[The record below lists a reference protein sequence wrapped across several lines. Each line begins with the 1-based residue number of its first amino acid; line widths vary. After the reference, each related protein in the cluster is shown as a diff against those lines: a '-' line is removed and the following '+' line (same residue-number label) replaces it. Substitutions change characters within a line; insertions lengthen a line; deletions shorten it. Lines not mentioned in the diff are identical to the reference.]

1 MSAEHDD
8 TTSMLPPGDELLAG
22 EYVLGVLDADTRR
35 RVEQRIHGD
44 ARFARQVAAWE
55 ARLAPLLS
63 EAAAMEPSAHVWPR
77 IRTTLGWPSVQVARS
92 GIWNNAGFWRG
103 ATALA
108 IAAGVA
114 AVVIGLRAPTPIP
127 APGVPVVVQVPKTE
141 EQAAKPVV
149 VLTRD
154 NGSPG
159 WLATVDPSRTTI
171 LMVPVPTP
179 LDASGRVDE
188 LWIIPPGEAPQSLGF
203 VSNEKAHTIKIP
215 PASRRALEAGA
226 TLAVT
231 LEPKLGIPHAAPSGP
246 VVAKGDIASI

>member
-1 MSAEHDD
+1 MSAQYDD

-22 EYVLGVLDADTRR
+22 EYVLGVLDADARR
-35 RVEQRIHGD
+35 QVEQRMRGD
-44 ARFARQVAAWE
+44 AGLARQVAAWE

-77 IRTTLGWPSVQVARS
+77 IRTTLGWPAVQPARS
-92 GIWNNAGFWRG
+92 GVWNSAGFWRA

-114 AVVIGLRAPTPIP
+114 AVVIGLRAPSPI
-127 APGVPVVVQVPKTE
+127 AGPGVPVVVQPPKTE

-149 VLTRD
+149 VLARTD
-154 NGSPG
+154 GSPG
-159 WLATVDPSRTTI
+159 WLATVDPSRTSI

-203 VSNEKAHTIKIP
+203 VSNEKAHTIKVP

-231 LEPKLGIPHAAPSGP
+231 LEPQAGMPHAAPSGP

>member
-1 MSAEHDD
+1 MSAEHD
-8 TTSMLPPGDELLAG
+8 TNSMLPPGDELLAG
-22 EYVLGVLDADTRR
+22 EYVLGVLDGDTRR
-35 RVEQRIHGD
+35 QVEQRMHGD
-44 ARFARQVAAWE
+44 PRFARQVAAWE

-77 IRTTLGWPSVQVARS
+77 IRTSLGWPSVQPARS
-92 GIWNNAGFWRG
+92 GLWNNVGFWRA
-103 ATALA
+103 ATGLA

-114 AVVIGLRAPTPIP
+114 AIVIGLRAPTPTA
-127 APGVPVVVQVPKTE
+127 APGVPVVVQAPKTE

-149 VLTRD
+149 VLARA
-154 NGSPG
+154 NGSTG
-159 WLATVDPSRTTI
+159 WLATVDPSRTSI

-188 LWIIPPGEAPQSLGF
+188 LWIIPPGQAPQSLGF

-231 LEPKLGIPHAAPSGP
+231 LEPKAGMPHAAPSGP
-246 VVAKGDIASI
+246 IVAKGDIASI

>member
-1 MSAEHDD
+1 MSAENDD

-22 EYVLGVLDADTRR
+22 EYVLGVLDADSRR
-35 RVEQRIHGD
+35 QVEQRMQGD
-44 ARFARQVAAWE
+44 ARFARQVSAWE
-55 ARLAPLLS
+55 GRLAPLLS

-77 IRTTLGWPSVQVARS
+77 IRTTLGLPPVRAAR
-92 GIWNNAGFWRG
+92 GGVWNNAGFWRA

-114 AVVIGLRAPTPIP
+114 AMVIGLRAPAPIP
-127 APGVPVVVQVPKTE
+127 APGVPVVVQGPRTE

-149 VLTRD
+149 VLARTD
-154 NGSPG
+154 GSTG
-159 WLATVDPSRTTI
+159 WLATVDPSRTSI

-179 LDASGRVDE
+179 LDTSGRVDE

-231 LEPKLGIPHAAPSGP
+231 LEPKAGMPHAAPSGP
-246 VVAKGDIASI
+246 IVAKGDIASI

>member
-1 MSAEHDD
+1 MSAQQDD

-35 RVEQRIHGD
+35 QVEQRIHGD
-44 ARFARQVAAWE
+44 ARFARQVVAWE

-77 IRTTLGWPSVQVARS
+77 IRTSLGWPSVQVARS

-114 AVVIGLRAPTPIP
+114 AVVIGLRAPTPIA

-154 NGSPG
+154 NGTTG
-159 WLATVDPSRTTI
+159 WLATVDPSRTSI

-231 LEPKLGIPHAAPSGP
+231 LEPKVGIPHAAPSGP
-246 VVAKGDIASI
+246 VVAKCDIASI

>member
-1 MSAEHDD
+1 V
-8 TTSMLPPGDELLAG
+8 LPPGDELLAG
-22 EYVLGVLDADTRR
+22 EYVLGVLDADSRR
-35 RVEQRIHGD
+35 QVEQRIHGD

-55 ARLAPLLS
+55 GRLAPLLS
-63 EAAAMEPSAHVWPR
+63 EAAALEPSAYVWPR
-77 IRTTLGWPSVQVARS
+77 IRTTLGWPPMQAARA
-92 GIWNNAGFWRG
+92 GVWNNAGFWRA

-114 AVVIGLRAPTPIP
+114 AVVIGLRAPPSIP
-127 APGVPVVVQVPKTE
+127 AGGVPVVVQTPKA

-149 VLTRD
+149 VLARTD
-154 NGSPG
+154 GSTG
-159 WLATVDPSRTTI
+159 WLATVDPSRTSI
-171 LMVPVPTP
+171 LMVPVPAP

-203 VSNEKAHTIKIP
+203 VSNEKAHTIRIP

-231 LEPKLGIPHAAPSGP
+231 LEPKAGIPHAAPSGP
-246 VVAKGDIASI
+246 IVAKGDIASI

>member
-35 RVEQRIHGD
+35 QVEQRIHGD
-44 ARFARQVAAWE
+44 ARFARQVAAWD

-63 EAAAMEPSAHVWPR
+63 EAAAMEPSVHVWPR
-77 IRTTLGWPSVQVARS
+77 IRTTLGWPSVQAART
-92 GIWNNAGFWRG
+92 GIWNNAGFWRA
-103 ATALA
+103 ATGLA

-114 AVVIGLRAPTPIP
+114 AVVIGLRAPTPV
-127 APGVPVVVQVPKTE
+127 ATPGVPVVVQVPKTE

-149 VLTRD
+149 VLARD
-154 NGSPG
+154 NGTTG
-159 WLATVDPSRTTI
+159 WLATVDPSRTSI

-231 LEPKLGIPHAAPSGP
+231 LEPKVGIPHAAPSGP
-246 VVAKGDIASI
+246 IVAKGDIASI

>member
-1 MSAEHDD
+1 MSADYD
-8 TTSMLPPGDELLAG
+8 NTTSMLPPGDELLAG
-22 EYVLGVLDADTRR
+22 EYVLGVLDADSRR
-35 RVEQRIHGD
+35 QVEQRMQGD
-44 ARFARQVAAWE
+44 ARFARQVAEWE
-55 ARLAPLLS
+55 GRLSPLLS
-63 EAAAMEPSAHVWPR
+63 EAEAMEPSAHVWPR
-77 IRTTLGWPSVQVARS
+77 IRTTLGWASVQSSR
-92 GIWNNAGFWRG
+92 GGLWNSVGFWRA
-103 ATALA
+103 ATGLA
-108 IAAGVA
+108 VAAGVA
-114 AVVIGLRAPTPIP
+114 AIVIGLHAPTPTP
-127 APGVPVVVQVPKTE
+127 TPGVPVVVQAPKTE

-149 VLTRD
+149 VLARD
-154 NGSPG
+154 DGSTG

-231 LEPKLGIPHAAPSGP
+231 LEPKAGMPHAAPSGP
-246 VVAKGDIASI
+246 IVAKGDIASI

>member
-1 MSAEHDD
+1 MSTGHDD
-8 TTSMLPPGDELLAG
+8 ITTMLPPGDELLAG
-22 EYVLGVLDADTRR
+22 EYVLGVLDADSRR
-35 RVEQRIHGD
+35 QVEQRMQGD

-63 EAAAMEPSAHVWPR
+63 EATAMEPSAYVWPR
-77 IRTTLGWPSVQVARS
+77 IRTTLGWASVQSTRS
-92 GIWNNAGFWRG
+92 GVWNNVGFWRA
-103 ATALA
+103 ATGLAL
-108 IAAGVA
+108 AAGVA
-114 AVVIGLRAPTPIP
+114 AIVIGLRSPTPIGTP
-127 APGVPVVVQVPKTE
+127 NAPVVVQAPKTE

-149 VLTRD
+149 VLARA
-154 NGSPG
+154 NGTTG

-226 TLAVT
+226 TLAIT
-231 LEPKLGIPHAAPSGP
+231 LEPKAGIPHAAPSGP

>member
-22 EYVLGVLDADTRR
+22 EYVLGVLDGDSRR
-35 RVEQRIHGD
+35 QVEQRIHGD

-55 ARLAPLLS
+55 VRLAPLMS
-63 EAAAMEPSAHVWPR
+63 EVAAMEPSAHVWPR
-77 IRTTLGWPSVQVARS
+77 IRTTLGWPSVQAAR
-92 GIWNNAGFWRG
+92 GGVWNNAGFWRA

-114 AVVIGLRAPTPIP
+114 AIVIGLRAPAPLP
-127 APGVPVVVQVPKTE
+127 APSVPVVVQVPKTE

-149 VLTRD
+149 VLTRTD
-154 NGSPG
+154 GSTG
-159 WLATVDPSRTTI
+159 WLATVDPSRTSI

-179 LDASGRVDE
+179 LDTSGRVDE

-215 PASRRALEAGA
+215 PASRRALQAGA

-231 LEPKLGIPHAAPSGP
+231 LEPQVGMPHAAPSGP
-246 VVAKGDIASI
+246 IVAKGDIASI